1 MNKQKEEMKNASLKT
16 KTPTEIEY
24 ERYRQQ
30 TKLEKMH
37 KIQREKYKQYL
48 IQKETYAD
56 SIYAFF
62 CKRKLFLK
70 MKMYMKINEVKKQY
84 VLNLKNK
91 IRLWSVYEDIKVA
104 YDIRKEKEIKKE
116 QMKMITSSNFYNLK
130 LLYKSFMSIK
140 VIVCVHKVVLMKMEK
155 KRKKNIFKEMKKFVK
170 ENQQRNKDIVVEC
183 RMNRVMF
190 LKKGFITMMKGLV
203 KSKKEEK
210 AKEEIVN
217 RLKNKAK
224 ILLGDYNI

>member
-1 MNKQKEEMKNASLKT
+1 
-16 KTPTEIEY
+16 
-24 ERYRQQ
+24 
-30 TKLEKMH
+30 
-37 KIQREKYKQYL
+37 
-48 IQKETYAD
+48 
-56 SIYAFF
+56 
-62 CKRKLFLK
+62 
-70 MKMYMKINEVKKQY
+70 MKINEVKKQY

-170 ENQQRNKDIVVEC
+170 ENKQRNKDIVIEC

-190 LKKGFITMMKGLV
+190 LKKGFMTMMKGLV

>member
-1 MNKQKEEMKNASLKT
+1 
-16 KTPTEIEY
+16 
-24 ERYRQQ
+24 
-30 TKLEKMH
+30 
-37 KIQREKYKQYL
+37 
-48 IQKETYAD
+48 
-56 SIYAFF
+56 
-62 CKRKLFLK
+62 
-70 MKMYMKINEVKKQY
+70 MKINEVKKQY

-91 IRLWSVYEDIKVA
+91 IILWSVYEDIKVA
-104 YDIRKEKEIKKE
+104 FDIRKEKEIKKE

-170 ENQQRNKDIVVEC
+170 ENKQRNKDIVVEC
-183 RMNRVMF
+183 RMNKVMF
-190 LKKGFITMMKGLV
+190 LKKGFMTMMKGLV

>member
-91 IRLWSVYEDIKVA
+91 IILWSVYEDIKVA
-104 YDIRKEKEIKKE
+104 FDIRKEKEIKKE

-130 LLYKSFMSIK
+130 LLYQSFMSIK
-140 VIVCVHKVVLMKMEK
+140 VIGCV
-155 KRKKNIFKEMKKFVK
+155 
-170 ENQQRNKDIVVEC
+170 
-183 RMNRVMF
+183 
-190 LKKGFITMMKGLV
+190 
-203 KSKKEEK
+203 
-210 AKEEIVN
+210 
-217 RLKNKAK
+217 
-224 ILLGDYNI
+224 

>member
-1 MNKQKEEMKNASLKT
+1 
-16 KTPTEIEY
+16 
-24 ERYRQQ
+24 
-30 TKLEKMH
+30 
-37 KIQREKYKQYL
+37 
-48 IQKETYAD
+48 
-56 SIYAFF
+56 
-62 CKRKLFLK
+62 
-70 MKMYMKINEVKKQY
+70 MKINEVKKQY

-91 IRLWSVYEDIKVA
+91 IILWSVYEDIKVA
-104 YDIRKEKEIKKE
+104 FDIRKEKEIKKE

-170 ENQQRNKDIVVEC
+170 ENKQRNKDIVVEC

-190 LKKGFITMMKGLV
+190 LKKGFMTMMKGLV

>member
-91 IRLWSVYEDIKVA
+91 IAQKR
-104 YDIRKEKEIKKE
+104 
-116 QMKMITSSNFYNLK
+116 SNFAVEIRPFYC
-130 LLYKSFMSIK
+130 FMRFPLRRRYRVFAK
-140 VIVCVHKVVLMKMEK
+140 AVL
-155 KRKKNIFKEMKKFVK
+155 
-170 ENQQRNKDIVVEC
+170 
-183 RMNRVMF
+183 
-190 LKKGFITMMKGLV
+190 GA
-203 KSKKEEK
+203 S
-210 AKEEIVN
+210 
-217 RLKNKAK
+217 
-224 ILLGDYNI
+224 YP